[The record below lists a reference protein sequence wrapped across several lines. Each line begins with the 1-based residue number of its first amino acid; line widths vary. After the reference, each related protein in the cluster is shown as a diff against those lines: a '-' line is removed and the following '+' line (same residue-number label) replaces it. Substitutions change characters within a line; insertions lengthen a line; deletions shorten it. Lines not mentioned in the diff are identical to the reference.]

1 MTQDT
6 ISQGKTLAIV
16 SYFTFVGVIIAIIMN
31 LEKKN
36 DFVWF
41 HARQMIGLILLL
53 IFSNVTEK
61 YVNSTLGTAF
71 WVITFVCWL
80 FGVISAATGKSK
92 PIPVIGQIFQKWFS
106 NLGQ

>member
-1 MTQDT
+1 MTEQT
-6 ISQGKTLAIV
+6 IQEGKTLAIV
-16 SYFTFVGVIIAIIMN
+16 SYLTFVGVIIAVIMN

-36 DFVWF
+36 NFVWF

-71 WVITFVCWL
+71 WFVTFACWL
-80 FGVISAATGKSK
+80 YGIITAATGKHK
-92 PIPVIGQIFQKWFS
+92 PIPVIGELFQKWFS